1 MQFCSKRVF
10 GGLFSVGL
18 IFDRGLQLF
27 CKVLCGEAPPSARA
41 TAIANHH
48 PRQEPIN
55 IMGSC
60 PRLRVWT
67 PGILKYTFL
76 THRYWAIA
84 LFLECLIVSFP
95 SLFYTLIRKII
106 PFLIHRSLPVWYTTL
121 IYIGIFGDVS

>member
-27 CKVLCGEAPPSARA
+27 SKVLCGEAPPSVRA

-48 PRQEPIN
+48 
-55 IMGSC
+55 